1 MMNIEKD
8 QINLLRKRRGE
19 RWENTPLWP
28 TRDNLKYLRRFLFQ
42 QKRLS
47 VLAFV
52 TLFLQ
57 GIFEICLIAVSHRY
71 LKTSA
76 DFSNS
81 FSNQYLFLIIC
92 LLSALY
98 LFSYFVSIK
107 SARTLIIR
115 LINSLRLKW
124 FKLSLH
130 RDDSELDL
138 ESKGIFLAKMS
149 YHLPLLSTGITNS
162 LLGAIQWLLLIIILI
177 FLSFIFGFRFLWL
190 LLPAIILSLLVGIL
204 AFFVSK
210 NYVSRETTFYSR
222 IIKLADFSLSDWHYT
237 KLFHREKAIENQFS
251 YLVNLD
257 SYFRVRRDIWLRFS
271 GGILFVLLIFASWAL
286 NIFNKPIGSFFA
298 SSATDLKFTLVIFII
313 YFSRLLY
320 ESMRV
325 GLYGVPF
332 LLGLDLSVPRE
343 NPKKLNRE
351 IKFNFKQ
358 IIFKATKTKF
368 FKKDD
373 YHKNLNFKFT
383 TGGRYLISGPHRA
396 GKTALARLFSGL
408 ANYGRR
414 TWIIK
419 ANDRRYFYNE
429 FFDKYSGFY
438 YINPNFTSQRT
449 LLEVVTGKEKEG
461 IDNTDF
467 IRIIGRI
474 NEHPELQ
481 KIFFEK
487 DDWRLKSFKS
497 LKNTQSVL
505 LLQVL
510 YCLEKKPLFIALDN
524 FWLDYDDPETDSLLQ
539 LLARLLPKSI
549 ILFFATKPRT
559 ILPYDNTYEI

>member
-1 MMNIEKD
+1 MNIEKD

-19 RWENTPLWP
+19 HWENTPLWP
-28 TRDNLKYLRRFLFQ
+28 KRDNIKYLQRFLFQ

-47 VLAFV
+47 ILALV

-57 GIFEICLIAVSHRY
+57 GIFEICLIAISHRY

-76 DFSNS
+76 NFSTS
-81 FSNQYLFLIIC
+81 FSDRYLFLIIC

-98 LFSYFVSIK
+98 LISYFVSIK
-107 SARTLIIR
+107 SARTLVIR

-130 RDDSELDL
+130 RDDAELDL

-162 LLGAIQWLLLIIILI
+162 LIGAIQWLLLIIILI

-190 LLPAIILSLLVGIL
+190 LLPAIILSLLIGVL

-237 KLFHREKAIENQFS
+237 KLFHREKAIENHFS

-257 SYFRVRRDIWLRFS
+257 SYFRVRRDLWLRFS

-286 NIFNKPIGSFFA
+286 NIFNKPISSFFT
-298 SSATDLKFTLVIFII
+298 SSAGDLKFTLVIFII

-320 ESMRV
+320 ESLRV

-332 LLGLDLSVPRE
+332 LLGLDLSVPRD
-343 NPKKLNRE
+343 NPKKLSRE
-351 IKFNFKQ
+351 IKYNFRQ

-368 FKKDD
+368 FKKGK

-383 TGGRYLISGPHRA
+383 PGGRYLISGSHRT
-396 GKTALARLFSGL
+396 GKTALARLFTGL
-408 ANYGRR
+408 GNYGRR

-419 ANDRRYFYNE
+419 GNDHRYFYNE
-429 FFDKYSGFY
+429 FFDKYAGFY

-449 LLEVVTGKEKEG
+449 LLEVATGKEKEN
-461 IDNTDF
+461 IDNADF
-467 IRIIGRI
+467 IRIIDRI
-474 NEHPELQ
+474 NEYPELQ

-497 LKNTQSVL
+497 LKNTNSVL

-510 YCLEKKPLFIALDN
+510 YCLEKKPLLIALDN

-539 LLARLLPKSI
+539 LLAKLLPKSI
-549 ILFFATKPRT
+549 ILFFATKPRN
-559 ILPYDNTYEI
+559 ILSYTDIYEI